1 MSKNDLNRAI
11 ENIRNN
17 DELDDYE
24 SAKQHMTEL
33 AAEEFVKQFNE
44 ASHKTRKFKSILKKQ
59 VYKP

>member
-24 SAKQHMTEL
+24 KDKLIERAERQEAHMGRILRTLEDNL
-33 AAEEFVKQFNE
+33 EEE
-44 ASHKTRKFKSILKKQ
+44 
-59 VYKP
+59 